1 MEYSVNIKKERNSD
15 YKSGKMEPA
24 VFPVFI
30 IPTISESKPEI
41 IIPQPQPQVFDD
53 FHIRIMKRSMND
65 YELDMLEERTA
76 IMEYN
81 EVENYQE
88 EAVKDIISLRDRTG
102 LAGAIV
108 NLFGGI
114 ELMNPEIQLAGK

>member
-1 MEYSVNIKKERNSD
+1 MQLNIITDWADVNIEKQ
-15 YKSGKMEPA
+15 P
-24 VFPVFI
+24 
-30 IPTISESKPEI
+30 I
-41 IIPQPQPQVFDD
+41 IIPQQKPQVFDD
-53 FHIRIMKRSMND
+53 FHIRMMKRSMND